1 MNRRWQLAISLWLVG
16 SIVLACVLHV
26 GSARRLAAQLE
37 APLTEHLREAFD
49 ESFFSSDENRVND
62 NRALARVGEQVNR
75 ALQNVVRE
83 RWYAPRDECAVQLQ
97 QIDGVQLAAEPA
109 ASLLPLTLPRNGVDR
124 KVMVGVS
131 CTANL
136 PILFGASALL
146 GALFLAICLRLPA
159 PLSATHR
166 RLLNDL
172 LGQDYSPDEAF
183 EIVSTYSEVDLQ
195 LNESQASLV
204 EGLHQPASRNMA
216 QVLQLVTDAGV
227 ASLTPDQARW
237 FALGY
242 RLCAADKDAALAFA
256 RHPDGVEIDLPGRE
270 LRVRG
275 RAVPTSATPLFY
287 YAWYALRRV
296 QGDGWVTNPPSN
308 RPDRGAG
315 AELAQFM
322 ARYDGHAKAVRDLE
336 QSGLKARTLDQ
347 NRSKIKDELVA
358 VLGEELA
365 AGYLFEARKHE
376 DGVQMSYRLALPASC
391 VSVLS

>member
-1 MNRRWQLAISLWLVG
+1 MNRRWQLAVCLWLVC
-16 SIVLACVLHV
+16 SIVLAFVLRE
-26 GSARRLAAQLE
+26 GASRRLSDQLE
-37 APLTEHLREAFD
+37 APLTEHLRGAFD

-62 NRALARVGEQVNR
+62 NRALARVGAQVNR

-83 RWYAPRDECAVQLQ
+83 RWYAPRNACAVQLQ
-97 QIDGVQLAAEPA
+97 QVDGVELAAEPA
-109 ASLLPLTLPRNGVDR
+109 ASRLLLTLPRNGVDR
-124 KVMVGVS
+124 EVMVGVS
-131 CTANL
+131 CAANL

-146 GALFLAICLRLPA
+146 GALFLAIYLRLPA

-166 RLLNDL
+166 RFLNDL

-183 EIVSTYSEVDLQ
+183 EVVSAYPEIELQ
-195 LNESQASLV
+195 LNESQAGLV
-204 EGLHQPASRNMA
+204 ERLHQPATRNMV
-216 QVLQLVTDAGV
+216 QVLELVTDAGV
-227 ASLTPDQARW
+227 AALTPDQARW

-242 RLCAADKDAALAFA
+242 RLCAADKEAALAFA

-275 RAVPTSATPLFY
+275 WAVPTSATPLFY
-287 YAWYALRRV
+287 YAWYALRRLE
-296 QGDGWVTNPPSN
+296 GDGWVTNPPSN
-308 RPDRGAG
+308 RPDRAAG
-315 AELAQFM
+315 SELAQFM

-365 AGYLFEARKHE
+365 AGYLFEARKHA

-391 VSVLS
+391 VNVLS